1 MGGSDAKAELTFAEE
16 PHAEAA
22 AVALVGRTRRAGG
35 TALVFDGASP
45 AVALRGVR
53 NSCRARLRCGGRGS
67 CWRAIAFVAIA
78 GGLDHRLMLRERTA
92 ACSTSHRIAEH
103 ERPERHDS
111 KHRTKHNAQF
121 AVRSAAVC
129 FSIRLTFAHLRRAPS
144 CRSSSGCPRGPHPA
158 CRRHSADFR
167 WSRCGRGTPWR
178 PEQLPRKAPLW
189 AGSPADAER
198 TDSSLQHIASHRR
211 ARKTGTPRFEAPHK
225 AQHTVCCEE
234 RCWLFPHSINVRSP
248 SPRSHMPEQQRLPSS
263 VAPGVPA
270 AQR

>member
-121 AVRSAAVC
+121 AVR
-129 FSIRLTFAHLRRAPS
+129 RR
-144 CRSSSGCPRGPHPA
+144 
-158 CRRHSADFR
+158 F
-167 WSRCGRGTPWR
+167 
-178 PEQLPRKAPLW
+178 
-189 AGSPADAER
+189 
-198 TDSSLQHIASHRR
+198 
-211 ARKTGTPRFEAPHK
+211 
-225 AQHTVCCEE
+225 CEE
-234 RCWLFPHSINVRSP
+234 RGAQLSVSP
-248 SPRSHMPEQQRLPSS
+248 SPGSQLPEQQRLPSL